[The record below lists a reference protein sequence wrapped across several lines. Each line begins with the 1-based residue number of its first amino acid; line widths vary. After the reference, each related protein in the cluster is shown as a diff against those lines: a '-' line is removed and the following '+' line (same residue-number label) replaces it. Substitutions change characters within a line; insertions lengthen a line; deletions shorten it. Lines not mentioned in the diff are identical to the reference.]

1 LTRPNIKLVDRIQ
14 DFVSAKFDKIALR
27 FLGIIPRLSRNKT
40 ELRTTRSSLASL
52 FLQALGTR
60 APNQTEEDALK
71 MCLRIASDY
80 MESLKQKTQAEILV
94 NLNEEFRK
102 KPDAV
107 NVSRIVREGF
117 NKATTHLNVVLNAE
131 SNRCVN
137 TANSLKIQKVG
148 ASQGV
153 EDPTVFF
160 VVQIDEKNHEATK
173 RLHLMPDGATPRLW
187 KLSQLSQK
195 YFQKDDMV
203 PSVLGTHPYCR
214 CFLSYLPLG
223 YSFAQNGKVTY
234 KEKGWDEYKYQQEN
248 FPPPMTA
255 AAFKAKLKR
264 EKGKK

>member
-60 APNQTEEDALK
+60 EPNQTEEDALK

-107 NVSRIVREGF
+107 NVSRVVREGF
-117 NKATTHLNVVLNAE
+117 NKATNHLNVVLNAE

-137 TANSLKIQKVG
+137 TANSLKIQKVA

-160 VVQIDEKNHEATK
+160 NVTIDDVTGPYEFI
-173 RLHLMPDGATPRLW
+173 LHLLPDRVTPRLW
-187 KLSQLSQK
+187 KMSEITQNYYKNGDQ
-195 YFQKDDMV
+195 Y
-203 PSVLGTHPYCR
+203 PSLLGLHPMCR
-214 CFLSYLPLG
+214 CKITFLPI
-223 YSFAQNGKVTY
+223 SFGFDEKGRVTY
-234 KEKGWDEYKYQQEN
+234 ISKGHDE
-248 FPPPMTA
+248 
-255 AAFKAKLKR
+255 FKAQR
-264 EKGKK
+264 EKYGLPEVPKKISRKKVRQ